1 MDHKI
6 LSLLAAMSLVLAL
19 FLAGVVAQPGGQLLA
34 ALGMGVCASLTVQLA
49 IKSAVA
55 RISDREKVSQ

>member
-6 LSLLAAMSLVLAL
+6 LSYLAAIS
-19 FLAGVVAQPGGQLLA
+19 LLA
-34 ALGMGVCASLTVQLA
+34 ALVLAGIVARPGDQLLAVIGMGVCASLTVQLT

-55 RISDREKVSQ
+55 RISDREKVGR